1 MARLSRKG
9 KKLKSHRTC
18 KEKYACEILRSGGGG
33 RARRATLSHVTTV
46 RVHDHSELA
55 VCVRRDKGRA
65 PVQARSDGQGEEIR
79 DEEEMRRPTRLVH
92 ESLTA
97 AAGGGGNKFKLKAKP
112 TLLRASDSRRSTL
125 LYGNGSESFIRVH
138 RCC

>member
-1 MARLSRKG
+1 MRAKSCAVVAAGLSVQVV
-9 KKLKSHRTC
+9 
-18 KEKYACEILRSGGGG
+18 
-33 RARRATLSHVTTV
+33 ARRATLSHVTTV
-46 RVHDHSELA
+46 RVRDHSELA

-65 PVQARSDGQGEEIR
+65 PVQARSVGQGEEIR

-97 AAGGGGNKFKLKAKP
+97 AAGGSGNKFKLKAKP

-125 LYGNGSESFIRVH
+125 LYGNGSESLIRVQ

>member
-1 MARLSRKG
+1 MRA
-9 KKLKSHRTC
+9 KSC
-18 KEKYACEILRSGGGG
+18 AVVAAGVSVV
-33 RARRATLSHVTTV
+33 ARRATLSLSHVTTV

-55 VCVRRDKGRA
+55 VCVRRDKGRLGA
-65 PVQARSDGQGEEIR
+65 PVQARLVGQGHEEIC

-112 TLLRASDSRRSTL
+112 TLLRASDSRRSTTL
-125 LYGNGSESFIRVH
+125 LYGNGSESFIRVQ

>member
-1 MARLSRKG
+1 MSVV
-9 KKLKSHRTC
+9 
-18 KEKYACEILRSGGGG
+18 
-33 RARRATLSHVTTV
+33 ARRATLSHVTTV

-55 VCVRRDKGRA
+55 VCVRRDKGRLGA
-65 PVQARSDGQGEEIR
+65 PVQARLVGQGHEEIC

-125 LYGNGSESFIRVH
+125 LYSNGSESFIRVH